1 MRVNN
6 RAFAFKLKLN
16 KSLEDVSIGQN
27 VLFIWGIGNEMVIK
41 GVKALEEQTGLKAVA
56 LMTNGGGHHLFLKHW
71 YDNFPSMRIWV
82 CPTKVPMTVNGQRL
96 QKEYASRWELVDNT
110 TVPHHAYQ
118 LLDYFGVGDN
128 MQVDCVV
135 FNQFMS
141 YDDKTSGEAGSCQWI
156 EGHKPKENVTTREFM
171 KSMGTLQAD
180 MSCRT
185 DDIMFFHKPTS
196 LLITGHHYEF
206 AYLPK
211 GYKMPEDLKFTGSFF
226 FRNILPGIFF
236 KSGRYDTS
244 LGLHQ
249 KRIADFKIHAEQWKE
264 VMKWDFEHACSHHD
278 PPTVCGPDTNYT
290 IMNSEGGV
298 RGHMKRMLEKSGE
311 LTGEPNYGFFFGFH
325 ANKVG
330 KVAKKEAGYAKKW
343 GKLPE
348 LHQGGPG
355 FDACGCHADAD
366 AEEAI
371 AQ

>member
-1 MRVNN
+1 MNN

-185 DDIMFFHKPTS
+185 DDIMFFHKPTN
-196 LLITGHHYEF
+196 LLITGHHYEVSSNYRRIRLLSLNICSSTVSAF
-206 AYLPK
+206 SLVCVSPQGLQNARRSQVHWLLLLPK
-211 GYKMPEDLKFTGSFF
+211 
-226 FRNILPGIFF
+226 
-236 KSGRYDTS
+236 
-244 LGLHQ
+244 H
-249 KRIADFKIHAEQWKE
+249 
-264 VMKWDFEHACSHHD
+264 
-278 PPTVCGPDTNYT
+278 
-290 IMNSEGGV
+290 
-298 RGHMKRMLEKSGE
+298 
-311 LTGEPNYGFFFGFH
+311 LTGYI
-325 ANKVG
+325 
-330 KVAKKEAGYAKKW
+330 
-343 GKLPE
+343 LQIRT
-348 LHQGGPG
+348 L
-355 FDACGCHADAD
+355 
-366 AEEAI
+366 
-371 AQ
+371 